1 MLVLLGIAF
10 LAGVITAVS
19 PCVLPVLPI
28 VLAGGA
34 SGGRRR
40 PYAIVA
46 GLVTMFV
53 VSILFATYILHKL
66 GLPEDLLR
74 NVSIALL
81 FVIAATLLVPQIGL
95 LVERVLAPLGRRR
108 GTSDLGGGF
117 LLGAVLGF
125 AFVPCGGPILAYVSA
140 QSASVNFGFR
150 PVALAIAY
158 ALGASVVL
166 LGIAIG
172 GQRVATPLRA
182 RITQLRAALGV
193 IVAAAAIA
201 LVFNADTELQKSLPN
216 WTNFLQ
222 EHTENTAY
230 TRGKLYKQPT
240 RKPVQT
246 AEPELPDYGPAPSLA
261 GGGRWFNSPPLT
273 MQKLRGKVV
282 LVDFWTYSCIN
293 CLRTLPQ
300 LEAWDATY
308 RKDGLVIVG
317 VHTPEFAF
325 EHVSSNVSGAI
336 KRLGVRYPVVQDND
350 FAIWGAYSNQYWPAE
365 YLIDRSG
372 HVRHAHF
379 GEGEYDQTEKLIRNL
394 LGVDKGS
401 MTQVRDETPR
411 GVLTS
416 ESYIGYARADR
427 FVGEQPTT
435 GRPATYHFP
444 STLPLHG
451 LAFGGQWT
459 VLKERAVT
467 GPDAGLRVHF
477 QASKVYLVLGGQGR
491 VDVLV
496 NGKKQRSVRV
506 DGDRLYTLVD
516 SPRVRDALLEL
527 RFTHGISAYA
537 FTFG

>member
-1 MLVLLGIAF
+1 MVVLLGIAF

-81 FVIAATLLVPQIGL
+81 FVIAATLIVPQIGL
-95 LVERVLAPLGRRR
+95 QVERVLAPLGRRR
-108 GTSDLGGGF
+108 GTGDLGGGF
-117 LLGAVLGF
+117 LLGCALGF

-150 PVALAIAY
+150 PIALAIAY
-158 ALGASVVL
+158 ALGAAVVL
-166 LGIAIG
+166 LAIAVG
-172 GQRVATPLRA
+172 GQRVAKPLRA
-182 RITQLRAALGV
+182 RIMQLRAAMGV
-193 IVAAAAIA
+193 IVAAAALA
-201 LVFNADTELQKSLPN
+201 LVFHADTKLQKSLPN

-222 EHTENTAY
+222 EHTENTKYA
-230 TRGKLYKQPT
+230 RGKLYNTPA
-240 RKPVQT
+240 RKAVQT
-246 AEPELPDYGPAPSLA
+246 SQPDLPDYGPAPSLA
-261 GGGRWFNSPPLT
+261 AGGNWINSTPLT
-273 MQKLRGKVV
+273 LQKLRGKVV
-282 LVDFWTYSCIN
+282 LIDFWTYSCIN

-300 LEAWDATY
+300 LEAWDRQY

-325 EHVSSNVSGAI
+325 EHVKSNVSGAV

-350 FAIWGAYSNQYWPAE
+350 YGIWNAYSNQYWPAE

-379 GEGEYDQTEKLIRNL
+379 GEGEYDQTEKLIRTL
-394 LGVDKGS
+394 LGVDRGS
-401 MTQVRDETPR
+401 MTRVRDETPS
-411 GVLTS
+411 GVLTP
-416 ESYIGYARADR
+416 ESYVGSARAER
-427 FVGEQPTT
+427 FAGEMVHPGVAT
-435 GRPATYHFP
+435 TYHFP
-444 STLPLHG
+444 STLPLDD
-451 LAFGGQWT
+451 LAFGGTWT
-459 VLKERAVT
+459 VLGERAIA
-467 GPDAGLRVHF
+467 GSGAGLRVHF
-477 QASKVYLVLGGQGR
+477 QASKVYLVLGGNGS
-491 VDVLV
+491 VKVLV
-496 NGKKQRSVRV
+496 NGHLQRTVRV
-506 DGDRLYTLVD
+506 AGDKLYTLVD
-516 SPRVRDALLEL
+516 SPHELDALLEL
-527 RFTHGISAYA
+527 RFTSGISAYA